1 MKKLFLAMALFVAIS
16 STSYAQGWKVG
27 GGLTLG
33 TAVGIDDDG
42 SDKMGFG
49 INARADYSFNEKF
62 SLAPGFTL
70 FFPGGPD
77 GVDVSSWQLN
87 ADAHYSFLQED
98 AFGLYG
104 IGGLN
109 YSHRKITFDGG
120 PLLGDISGDD
130 GEIGINLGAGIT
142 FGSMF
147 YGELKYDTAFE
158 QLGISVGVMFS
169 L

>member
-16 STSYAQGWKVG
+16 STSFAQGWKVG
-27 GGLTLG
+27 GGLTIG
-33 TAVGIDDDG
+33 TAMGVDDDG
-42 SDKMGFG
+42 SDKLGFG
-49 INARADYSFNEKF
+49 LNARGDYSFNEQF
-62 SLAPGFTL
+62 SVSPGFTL
-70 FFPGGPD
+70 FFPSSPD
-77 GVDVSSWQLN
+77 GVDMSAWQLN

-98 AFGLYG
+98 AFGLYA

-109 YSHRKITFDGG
+109 YSYVKVEADAG
-120 PLLGDISGDD
+120 PMLGTYSIDD
-130 GEIGINLGAGIT
+130 SEIGLNLGAGIN

-158 QLGISVGVMFS
+158 QLGISVGVLFS